1 MNLFIIN
8 KDPVLAAQEQCD
20 KHVVKMIVES
30 AQMLSTV
37 HRMLDGKE
45 TRRPST
51 SGKTMAK
58 YFELPDE
65 RENILYRACH
75 FNHPCTIWT
84 RESIHNYRWHYL
96 HFAAL
101 CDEYTYRYSK
111 IHSTD
116 TKLRKAL
123 DELSRSEFDKI
134 LQLQEAEVLIDI
146 LCELLSG
153 CHYSES
159 VNSMIL
165 DVDDL
170 ISLKIIQSYSIGSDE
185 NVEKIS
191 MEKVVCLVEECNA
204 RGIKRKCNDEVGM
217 RIQGKV
223 KMEEHLINNNSLN
236 RSKNVA
242 KNFDIEELLSLEP
255 LRKKQKIIETVEFGA
270 NAGCGSFKG

>member
-1 MNLFIIN
+1 MITTEISVFIVFSQKI
-8 KDPVLAAQEQCD
+8 LRRLY
-20 KHVVKMIVES
+20 
-30 AQMLSTV
+30 LSIFV
-37 HRMLDGKE
+37 IGMEH
-45 TRRPST
+45 
-51 SGKTMAK
+51 
-58 YFELPDE
+58 
-65 RENILYRACH
+65 IC
-75 FNHPCTIWT
+75 
-84 RESIHNYRWHYL
+84 
-96 HFAAL
+96 
-101 CDEYTYRYSK
+101 
-111 IHSTD
+111 
-116 TKLRKAL
+116 KLRKAL

-223 KMEEHLINNNSLN
+223 KMEEHLINNNSSN

-270 NAGCGSFKG
+270 NTGCGSFKG